1 MSSGV
6 SNNGPST
13 RVEPSVPASSENK
26 QQTAKTSDVASQ
38 IFSGMHY
45 VISMPLS
52 LLGRVFYGIWSGV
65 HSLIN
70 LVSQTVSS
78 ILNPS
83 KTQKP
88 TQPGSTQSQ
97 GVSKLIQSY
106 TEDEA
111 LKGKSNTE
119 KVAHLEARIAK
130 IEKSIAK
137 KNAYCKKAEEKEL
150 AHAKK
155 EVTEMHARLKEL
167 VGQLT
172 AEQKK
177 LEESLVVIEKKL
189 GILNPKL
196 AEQRLKLD
204 GVAPGKIDQ
213 LMKFGQSAMKSGDIP
228 QKFIMQMASQSELMA
243 QLMGAVSAGRFD
255 VLEAFEKSHPEL
267 REQISR
273 TGESM
278 MASGGPG
285 LAIQDLFEQQ
295 SLILEFGQTQL
306 KVERLQAQ
314 QSQNQEAIKKLS
326 SRLANLKTRE
336 DFFNIEDSASDERF
350 FAALDLLSKEMLAGA
365 QSLEKEKADLLAVK
379 AHFEALEAKEKV
391 MSFVED
397 CKSGSR
403 GQTNH
408 EIVQS
413 LRRRIMDDDAE
424 IAVYKA
430 SGDNPPYLKLLE
442 VRKPL
447 LEGAKAHF
455 EKLDSKQGVWPYLC
469 SLIRAERR
477 A

>member
-6 SNNGPST
+6 SKTGPST

-26 QQTAKTSDVASQ
+26 QQTAKTSHVASQ

-88 TQPGSTQSQ
+88 TQPEPTRSQ
-97 GVSKLIQSY
+97 GVSKLIRSY

-130 IEKSIAK
+130 IEKSIAS

-155 EVTEMHARLKEL
+155 EVRQMHARLKEL

-177 LEESLVVIEKKL
+177 LEKSLVAIEKKL

-213 LMKFGQSAMKSGDIP
+213 LMKFSQSAMKSGDIS
-228 QKFIMQMASQSELMA
+228 QEFIMQMASQPELMA
-243 QLMGAVSAGRFD
+243 QLMGAASTGRFD

-267 REQISR
+267 MEKMSR

-285 LAIQDLFEQQ
+285 LAIQDLFEQHQ
-295 SLILEFGQTQL
+295 ILILEFSQTQFE
-306 KVERLQAQ
+306 VEQLQSQ
-314 QSQNQEAIKKLS
+314 QSQNQEEIKKLS

-379 AHFEALEAKEKV
+379 AHFEA
-391 MSFVED
+391 
-397 CKSGSR
+397 
-403 GQTNH
+403 
-408 EIVQS
+408 
-413 LRRRIMDDDAE
+413 
-424 IAVYKA
+424 
-430 SGDNPPYLKLLE
+430 
-442 VRKPL
+442 
-447 LEGAKAHF
+447 
-455 EKLDSKQGVWPYLC
+455 
-469 SLIRAERR
+469 
-477 A
+477 